1 MDYRDSPEEAE
12 FRAKLRTWLATEAPQ
27 GYADLKDPVERN
39 NLFRKFHRQLYEA
52 GYMGMSWPVE
62 YGGLGL
68 SPVYDAILNAEAG
81 ATSSPP
87 IPAMTNYLGRS
98 IYTFGSE
105 EQKKEF
111 LPSLLNGD
119 RSWCQGFSEPDA
131 GSDIGSLKTRADQH
145 GDIFVING
153 QKMWTSLGQF
163 AEWCLLL
170 ARTDREAP
178 KHKGISCFLVDMKTP
193 GITVRPIVL
202 ADGDPETCEVFWDNV
217 EVPAAQMLGQP
228 GQGWLVAMT
237 TFAYERGPSDVG
249 IIASY
254 TKTMRAVEEEA
265 RSRGAL
271 DDPEVR
277 KDLARAYVRLEGLRL
292 NVAEQLSMRVSGR
305 QPGPE
310 GSVAKLLWAE
320 AEQALAH
327 TAMNLV
333 GADALTGRDPDR
345 LDAYFRSRPVS
356 VYGGTSQIQKNIL
369 ALQALGLPRG

>member
-1 MDYRDSPEEAE
+1 
-12 FRAKLRTWLATEAPQ
+12 
-27 GYADLKDPVERN
+27 V
-39 NLFRKFHRQLYEA
+39 
-52 GYMGMSWPVE
+52 V
-62 YGGLGL
+62 
-68 SPVYDAILNAEAG
+68 
-81 ATSSPP
+81 
-87 IPAMTNYLGRS
+87 
-98 IYTFGSE
+98 
-105 EQKKEF
+105 
-111 LPSLLNGD
+111 
-119 RSWCQGFSEPDA
+119 
-131 GSDIGSLKTRADQH
+131 
-145 GDIFVING
+145 NG

-163 AEWCLLL
+163 ADWCLLL

-178 KHKGISCFLVDMKTP
+178 KHKGISCFLVDMKSP

-202 ADGDPETCEVFWDNV
+202 SDGDPETCEVFWDNV
-217 EVPAAQMLGQP
+217 EVPADQMLGQP

-265 RSRGAL
+265 RRRSAL
-271 DDPEVR
+271 GDPELR

-310 GSVAKLLWAE
+310 GSVAKLLWAQ

-327 TAMNLV
+327 TAMNLT
-333 GADALTGRDPDR
+333 GADALTGRDPER